1 MENLL
6 HLEKASTLDFIKI
19 KTVEPHRHGYKAI
32 TSSDKP
38 ELYKAF
44 QQTLYM
50 PPKKKKNWD
59 IDTLPKSST
68 FDPNHSQ
75 KLSDQIKSNKN

>member
-38 ELYKAF
+38 
-44 QQTLYM
+44 
-50 PPKKKKNWD
+50 
-59 IDTLPKSST
+59 
-68 FDPNHSQ
+68 
-75 KLSDQIKSNKN
+75 KL

>member
-6 HLEKASTLDFIKI
+6 HLEKASTLDFIKT

-38 ELYKAF
+38 ELYESF
-44 QQTLYM
+44 QQTLSM
-50 PPKKKKNWD
+50 PSKNNNNNNWD
-59 IDTLPKSST
+59 IDNLP

-75 KLSDQIKSNKN
+75 K